1 MYPIYPYL
9 GYQRKCRDVG
19 LTFPHQHQDRQPG
32 FEYLMNPRPISE
44 NPGYR
49 GSGKLSGRT
58 ALISGGDSGIGR
70 AIAYSFAK
78 EGANVTIAYLDEHKD
93 AEETRDRIEELGARC
108 VLLACDLREEK
119 ESKRVADAT
128 INQFGS
134 IDVLVNNHGVQ
145 FVQNSILDITEQQL
159 DDTFITNVYGFFFL
173 TKASLPYMKRG
184 ASIIN
189 TTSITAYQGMTGLST
204 TARQRARS
212 YR

>member
-19 LTFPHQHQDRQPG
+19 LTFPPQHQDRQPG
-32 FEYLMNPRPISE
+32 FEYIMNPKPISE
-44 NPGYR
+44 NSEYK
-49 GSGKLSGRT
+49 GSGKLNGKT

-78 EGANVTIAYLDEHKD
+78 EGANITIAYLDEHKD

-119 ESKRVADAT
+119 EAQRAVDQT

-134 IDVLVNNHGVQ
+134 INVLVNNHGVQ

-159 DDTFITNVYGFFFL
+159 DNTFRTNVYGFFFL
-173 TKASLPYMKRG
+173 TKASLPYMKR
-184 ASIIN
+184 
-189 TTSITAYQGMTGLST
+189 
-204 TARQRARS
+204 
-212 YR
+212 